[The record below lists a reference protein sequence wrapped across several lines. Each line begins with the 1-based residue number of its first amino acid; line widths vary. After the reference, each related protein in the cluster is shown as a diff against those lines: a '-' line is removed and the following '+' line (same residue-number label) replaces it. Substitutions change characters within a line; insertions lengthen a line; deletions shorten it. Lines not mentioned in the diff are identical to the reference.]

1 MSAKNL
7 NCKQETLNK
16 SCRQNDEKEMSFY
29 DKYNI
34 CNLNYDKYDNI
45 DEKPSKKRKKLDS
58 ELDEIKQIIKQDAQN
73 LNHPSLYY
81 HNLFLNQIQRKQN
94 YNKPLLPTINK
105 NVNNINLNLR
115 RISTSMDQNDFNKKV
130 GVSFKRNN
138 QKSCVN
144 VNSKLKK
151 I

>member
-1 MSAKNL
+1 MI
-7 NCKQETLNK
+7 
-16 SCRQNDEKEMSFY
+16 
-29 DKYNI
+29 NI
-34 CNLNYDKYDNI
+34 I

-94 YNKPLLPTINK
+94 YNKTLLPTINK